1 MAIDAQAVKALREE
15 TGLPM
20 MKCKEAL
27 AQARGDAAKAKE
39 ILRKQGFETAARRA
53 GRATAAGAVGAYIHF
68 NGRVG
73 VLVEAGC
80 ETDFVAHTEDFK
92 GLIKDLAMHIAFA
105 DPAALSRDEID
116 PTLVESERAIYREQA
131 KGKPPQAIDKIVEGK
146 LKKFYAEKCLL
157 EQPFSKD
164 TSKTISDVLTEVI
177 GRTGENIAVKRFVRF
192 EVGA

>member
-1 MAIDAQAVKALREE
+1 MAIDAQSVKALRDE

-27 AQARGDAAKAKE
+27 TETGGDAAKAKDL
-39 ILRKQGFETAARRA
+39 LRKQGFETAAKRA
-53 GRATAAGAVGAYIHF
+53 DRATAAGAVGSYIHF

-73 VLVEAGC
+73 VMVEVNC
-80 ETDFVAHTEDFK
+80 ETDFVANTDDFK

-116 PTLVESERAIYREQA
+116 PAAVEAERAIYREQA
-131 KGKPPQAIDKIVEGK
+131 KGKPPQAIDKIIEGK
-146 LKKFYAEKCLL
+146 LKKFYADGCLL

-164 TSKTISDVLTEVI
+164 TAKTISDVLTEVI
-177 GRTGENIAVKRFVRF
+177 GRTGENISIKRFARF
-192 EVGA
+192 EIGA